1 MFTLF
6 QYTCL
11 AISLTLFSSC
21 LSAQQLVEQRI
32 SRYSND
38 LSHNTVQSQNSRAEH
53 KSDQKYIIEF
63 HSEPLLKT
71 SEFQAYEALKSEQNL
86 VKQQI
91 NVSAS
96 QALTQKAK
104 YLVERKVNVLN
115 TFQQTFIKNALPSDI
130 SVSNRLMRVVNAIV
144 VQGDEDKI
152 LALSKLPSVKRVIK
166 SKPVRKFL
174 AESVPMIKADKV
186 WERKGPRGN
195 NLTGKGIVVAVIDS
209 GVDYN
214 HNDLGGCIGNGCK
227 VIGGY
232 DFVDSDADPM
242 DVDGHGTHVAGI
254 VAANGGVV
262 GVAPDASILA
272 VRVLDS
278 EGNGFNTQTVEGIEY
293 AVDPDG
299 DPSTDDGA
307 DIINLSLG
315 GPGDADDIVSSAVDA
330 ATAAGVVVVAAAG
343 NNGSYYDIGKHS
355 PASARTAITVGS
367 VDKQNNISDFS
378 SKGPVLNS
386 DYIKPEVVA
395 PGTGICSLQTNN
407 RYEEMSGTS
416 MASPHVAGA
425 AALLL
430 QARPAL
436 QPEQLKSILMSS
448 ATNISDDIFAS
459 GYGLVDVQNA
469 LTNVVS
475 MSTAPLFFGNT
486 PKQNGVKRTANI
498 IVTNMSNSA
507 KTFDVV
513 MPTDLPASVSLT
525 SEQIKV
531 TVASQS
537 SEVIPVTL
545 TFSDVANIP
554 TPQNDAAAFFSEIE
568 FVATDSKLVVP
579 ISFTKSLLLQLANT
593 GNSDVNVSLVNS
605 DGHELYWNLI
615 FPGETLDFYVSEGSF
630 YITAIYDNVDVISA
644 TQLSDQLPLDSAY
657 EVTGVESF
665 YPLIS
670 EDTVL
675 EFGVSSLNKLFGV
688 TDIDP
693 SLGELK
699 QVKTSQRYIGL
710 TYTDTQEVTST
721 ISDHTSI
728 DTTELTEQDVK
739 RKLIATG
746 HLASEIDLNIEL
758 VDRFDSED
766 ENDVLFHLYK
776 SVSEDSDNGAYK
788 AALDTGTALPSII
801 SEEFSGLTDV
811 SATAFQIYYDNA
823 RPRSGIDGKSFTYV
837 SSPVSD
843 ESTNVTVSVLQQT
856 DDQFDGELLVST
868 PEMSISGKNS
878 GILSQVPSYYF
889 EPTAGVTGKDI
900 DISST
905 YISIYGDNT
914 FSSLDGAQVSFPEQN
929 YQIVCDDTVIQTGE
943 YTGDSIALDQT
954 CTLPTLIVNSR
965 KGHIAGQSSFEL
977 QRYYGGGFGDL
988 YSKFVDTT
996 GSVVLSGQIGYQ
1008 DVELHFGSS
1017 KVYGEYEYKSVE
1029 VSPTSYDDWHSL
1041 DISPSS
1047 FERYDVKALIPK
1059 LQIELQPVKF
1069 RITISND
1076 SGKVVHELI
1085 NAAKLGV
1092 DLTSETQDFDGD
1104 GIVNALDLDNDN
1116 DGLSDED
1123 ERRIGSSPVN
1133 SDTDGDG
1140 FTDGEDAFP
1149 TDSTEWADTDG
1160 DGIGDNSELPVRAD
1174 VDGDGRADIV
1184 WRNASNVRGWN
1195 FLWTMTGEEVLQS
1208 RPINVVQGEDWQLN
1222 LGDFDGDGKSDLF
1235 WRNPDLL
1242 GGYNRVF
1249 LMDGFDIV
1257 SRPVHAR
1264 LDNEYEIKV
1273 IGDLNGDKKDDIVW
1287 RNSTINQLA
1296 IWFMDGAGKVS
1307 RWSDGLGN
1315 LILEGTGD
1323 FNGDRTKE
1331 LILREGN
1338 ELKVWSLIEGGS
1350 NFEESTLSSVAPADW
1365 KLAGTGDLDG
1375 DGTEDLIW
1383 RNVRDGRNSVYYMEN
1398 GTIREQK
1405 LLPQVGTAW
1414 SLAKVED
1421 FNGDG
1426 KVDFL
1431 WRNEMLGGR
1440 NIVHLM
1446 DGTNRIAAG
1455 VVKTVDGTWFMAD

>member
-104 YLVERKVNVLN
+104 YLVERKVDVLN

-152 LALSKLPSVKRVIK
+152 LALSKLPSVKRVTK

-395 PGTGICSLQTNN
+395 PGTGIYSLQTNN

-436 QPEQLKSILMSS
+436 QPEQMKSILMSS

-788 AALDTGTALPSII
+788 AALDAGTALPSII
-801 SEEFSGLTDV
+801 SEEFSGPTDV
-811 SATAFQIYYDNA
+811 STTAFQIYYDNA
-823 RPRSGIDGKSFTYV
+823 RPRSGIDGKRFTYV

-843 ESTNVTVSVLQQT
+843 ESTSVTVSVLQQT
-856 DDQFDGELLVST
+856 DDQFYGELLVST
-868 PEMSISGKNS
+868 PEMSISGESS
-878 GILSQVPSYYF
+878 GILSKVPLYQF

-914 FSSLDGAQVSFPEQN
+914 FSSLDGAQVSFPDPN
-929 YQIVCDDTVIQTGE
+929 YQIVCDDTVIQTGK
-943 YTGDSIALDQT
+943 YTGDSITLDQT

-965 KGHIAGQSSFEL
+965 KGHIASQSIFEL
-977 QRYYGGGFGDL
+977 QQYYGGGFGDL

-1008 DVELHFGSS
+1008 DAELHFGSS
-1017 KVYGEYEYKSVE
+1017 KVYGEYEYKSIE

-1047 FERYDVKALIPK
+1047 FERYDVKALLPK

-1069 RITISND
+1069 RITLSND
-1076 SGKVVHELI
+1076 SGNVIHNLV
-1085 NAAKLGV
+1085 NAANLGV

-1149 TDSTEWADTDG
+1149 TDSSEWADTDG

-1195 FLWTMTGEEVLQS
+1195 FLWTMNGEEVLLS

-1242 GGYNRVF
+1242 GGYNRIF

-1264 LDNEYEIKV
+1264 LDNEFDIKV
-1273 IGDLNGDKKDDIVW
+1273 IGDLNGDEKDDIVW
-1287 RNSTINQLA
+1287 RNSTTNQLA
-1296 IWFMDGAGKVS
+1296 IWFMDGVGKVS

-1315 LILEGTGD
+1315 LTLEGTGD
-1323 FNGDRTKE
+1323 FNGDRIKE

-1398 GTIREQK
+1398 GTVREQK

-1431 WRNEMLGGR
+1431 WRNETLGGR

-1455 VVKTVDGTWFMAD
+1455 VVKTVGGTWFMAD

>member
-1 MFTLF
+1 MSTLKN
-6 QYTCL
+6 YICL
-11 AISLTLFSSC
+11 AILLI
-21 LSAQQLVEQRI
+21 LPSANL
-32 SRYSND
+32 NA
-38 LSHNTVQSQNSRAEH
+38 QSQIELRVSNQSDSVSRNAMRIQNGVSRPSGEPR
-53 KSDQKYIIEF
+53 YIVEF
-63 HSEPLLKT
+63 HGAPLLKT
-71 SEFQAYEALKSEQNL
+71 SEFQAYQKLQATQNL
-86 VKQQI
+86 VNQKN
-91 NVSAS
+91 NVSS
-96 QALTQKAK
+96 KNLTQSAYK
-104 YLVERKVNVLN
+104 LVSKEITALN
-115 TFQQTFIKNALPSDI
+115 TFQQVFIQNNLPTGV
-130 SVSNRLMRVVNAIV
+130 SVASKLTRVANAIV
-144 VQGDEDKI
+144 VEGDESKI
-152 LALSKLPSVKRVIK
+152 ITLSKLPSVKRVTK

-395 PGTGICSLQTNN
+395 PGTGIYSLQTNN

-615 FPGETLDFYVSEGSF
+615 FPGETLDFYVSEDSF

-710 TYTDTQEVTST
+710 TYTDAQEVTST

-788 AALDTGTALPSII
+788 AALDAGTALPSII
-801 SEEFSGLTDV
+801 SEEFSGPTDV
-811 SATAFQIYYDNA
+811 STTAFQIYYENA
-823 RPRSGIDGKSFTYV
+823 RPRSGIDGKRFTYV

-843 ESTNVTVSVLQQT
+843 ESTSVTVSVLQQT
-856 DDQFDGELLVST
+856 DDQFYGELLVST
-868 PEMSISGKNS
+868 PEMSISGESS
-878 GILSQVPSYYF
+878 GILSKVPLYQF

-929 YQIVCDDTVIQTGE
+929 YQIVCDDTVIQTGK
-943 YTGDSIALDQT
+943 YTGDSITLDQT

-965 KGHIAGQSSFEL
+965 KGHIAGQSIFEL
-977 QRYYGGGFGDL
+977 QQYYGGGFGDL

-1008 DVELHFGSS
+1008 DAELHFGSS
-1017 KVYGEYEYKSVE
+1017 KVYGEYEYKSIE
-1029 VSPTSYDDWHSL
+1029 VSPTSNDDWHSL

-1047 FERYDVKALIPK
+1047 FERYDVKALLPK

-1069 RITISND
+1069 RITLSND
-1076 SGKVVHELI
+1076 SGNVIHNLV
-1085 NAAKLGV
+1085 NAANLGV

-1149 TDSTEWADTDG
+1149 TDSSEWADTDG

-1195 FLWTMTGEEVLQS
+1195 FLWTMNGEEVLLS

-1242 GGYNRVF
+1242 GGYNRIF

-1264 LDNEYEIKV
+1264 LDNEFDIKV
-1273 IGDLNGDKKDDIVW
+1273 IGDLNGDKRDDIVW
-1287 RNSTINQLA
+1287 RNSTTNQLA

-1315 LILEGTGD
+1315 LTLEGIGD
-1323 FNGDRTKE
+1323 VNGDRIKE

-1338 ELKVWSLIEGGS
+1338 ALKVWSLVEDGN
-1350 NFEESTLSSVAPADW
+1350 NFEEAILSSVAPADW

-1383 RNVRDGRNSVYYMEN
+1383 RNIRDGRNSVYYMEN
-1398 GTIREQK
+1398 GTVREQK

-1414 SLAKVED
+1414 SLAKIED

-1431 WRNEMLGGR
+1431 WRNETLGGR

-1455 VVKTVDGTWFMAD
+1455 VVKTVGGTWFMAD